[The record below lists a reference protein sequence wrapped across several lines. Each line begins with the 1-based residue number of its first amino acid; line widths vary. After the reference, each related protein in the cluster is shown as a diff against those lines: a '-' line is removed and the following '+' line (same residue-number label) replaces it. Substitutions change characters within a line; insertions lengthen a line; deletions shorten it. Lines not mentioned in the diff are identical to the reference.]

1 MPARLNAI
9 AATDGRAAYDHPIA
23 ARTTAYRRLGAR
35 NTVVLI
41 KGAGMSKLKATL
53 GQWLF
58 NPHILVHLL
67 QDDDYDEEA
76 TTQHRWLRA

>member
-1 MPARLNAI
+1 MPARQNAI
-9 AATDGRAAYDHPIA
+9 AATDGRAAYDHPNS
-23 ARTTAYRRLGAR
+23 ARATAYRRLGAID
-35 NTVVLI
+35 TLVLI